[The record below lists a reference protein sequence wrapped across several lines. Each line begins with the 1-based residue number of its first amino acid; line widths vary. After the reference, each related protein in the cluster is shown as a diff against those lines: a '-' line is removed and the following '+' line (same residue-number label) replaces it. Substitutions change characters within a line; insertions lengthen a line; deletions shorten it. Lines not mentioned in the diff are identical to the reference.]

1 MRTLKDL
8 WLEAAE
14 VMFKSNESA
23 IEYEDAIKIFYA
35 GAVAYHTLLR
45 TYILKSPFE
54 IANTA
59 ILATFDTELND
70 FFENLKES

>member
-1 MRTLKDL
+1 MRTLEDL
-8 WLEAAE
+8 WLDAAE

-23 IEYEDAIKIFYA
+23 IEYEDARTIFYA

-45 TYILKSPFE
+45 TYISESPFE
-54 IANTA
+54 IANTG
-59 ILATFDTELND
+59 ILATLDKELND